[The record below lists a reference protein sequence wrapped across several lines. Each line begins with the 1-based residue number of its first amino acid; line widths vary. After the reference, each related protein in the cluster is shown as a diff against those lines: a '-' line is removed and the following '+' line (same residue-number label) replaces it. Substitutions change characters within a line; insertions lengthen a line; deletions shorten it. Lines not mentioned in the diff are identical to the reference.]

1 MDAKKY
7 CLKWNNF
14 SDNILSSLENLWGDE
29 DFVDVTIACDGES
42 LKAHKV
48 VLSACSS
55 YMKRLLKENPC
66 QHPII
71 ILKDVG
77 LRELKALM
85 NFMYNG
91 QVMVEEDQIP
101 ILLHTAEML
110 EIRGL
115 SDVTKHNKGKG
126 EGKRNA
132 SDAMDSVNPSK
143 KKRPIPMLQ
152 SILTNSSKGGSQ
164 DGKIGEDGDQDGS
177 EGQGENTSSSSS
189 SSLAQDRQNS
199 DDRGGGDGGDVG
211 DSRKGMSQVKEEIH
225 DGEEEEEDGDD
236 GEDDREEEEGDEGDE
251 EEGMED
257 EDLEEGQDGGYGEE
271 RDDHGMEEAGAP
283 PLEPLM
289 SAVAQ
294 LKDPVSHNKN
304 DSYEPQGP
312 NKVMLPPLGSHNTSE
327 IERLRKMD
335 ETLSH
340 GDVLII
346 GETHI
351 TPTKCPPR
359 QLKGVSTLK
368 QDYSGHPQNDI
379 SVKPVGNHYGMDM
392 NYRMDMQRKMES
404 ERLRIKSIDRLKP
417 ETAYNDPMV
426 NMRHSAPYP
435 TNPPMPN
442 NMPQQVQQGDYSMQD
457 GGVGMAD
464 VSGLP
469 GVGVPNLP
477 PELHLKMLTCPD
489 FKKYTNMLLVA
500 VFGRDVL
507 ASHCLNGSKGS
518 SKPRLDRDKVTRV
531 IATVMQKFDV
541 PASTVREAIR
551 VKLNNEDK
559 LKKRARR
566 ATLAML
572 PQVAAFD
579 PEKLLT

>member
-1 MDAKKY
+1 MD
-7 CLKWNNF
+7 
-14 SDNILSSLENLWGDE
+14 DD
-29 DFVDVTIACDGES
+29 DVD
-42 LKAHKV
+42 
-48 VLSACSS
+48 
-55 YMKRLLKENPC
+55 
-66 QHPII
+66 
-71 ILKDVG
+71 
-77 LRELKALM
+77 
-85 NFMYNG
+85 
-91 QVMVEEDQIP
+91 
-101 ILLHTAEML
+101 
-110 EIRGL
+110 
-115 SDVTKHNKGKG
+115 
-126 EGKRNA
+126 
-132 SDAMDSVNPSK
+132 
-143 KKRPIPMLQ
+143 
-152 SILTNSSKGGSQ
+152 
-164 DGKIGEDGDQDGS
+164 
-177 EGQGENTSSSSS
+177 
-189 SSLAQDRQNS
+189 
-199 DDRGGGDGGDVG
+199 DGGD
-211 DSRKGMSQVKEEIH
+211 
-225 DGEEEEEDGDD
+225 
-236 GEDDREEEEGDEGDE
+236 
-251 EEGMED
+251 
-257 EDLEEGQDGGYGEE
+257 GYGEE
-271 RDDHGMEEAGAP
+271 DHVMEDNQSGGPP

-289 SAVAQ
+289 SAVAR
-294 LKDPVSHNKN
+294 LKESSAGHTKGEN
-304 DSYEPQGP
+304 YEPPTP

-359 QLKGVSTLK
+359 QLKGVSNLK
-368 QDYSGHPQNDI
+368 QDFQSHPQNDI

-392 NYRMDMQRKMES
+392 NYRMDMQRKMET

-417 ETAYNDPMV
+417 EAAYSDPMV

-435 TNPPMPN
+435 NNPPMPN
-442 NMPQQVQQGDYSMQD
+442 NMPQQVQQGDYSMMSHHYHDGDHMLASHQQD

-464 VSGLP
+464 VSGMP

-572 PQVAAFD
+572 PQ
-579 PEKLLT
+579 